1 MNRFFV
7 AQENRYTFTHYYGG
21 RREDEGN
28 HVHRDFAQDGGFL
41 CPSGKSKIDIF
52 LWNFNSFADN
62 FITCKFL
69 ARKFKQFLIELNL
82 YRFARAPTVK
92 LVFL

>member
-41 CPSGKSKIDIF
+41 CPSGNKNIF
-52 LWNFNSFADN
+52 FSMEYQKSFAEILKEN
-62 FITCKFL
+62 YQHFTS
-69 ARKFKQFLIELNL
+69 
-82 YRFARAPTVK
+82 
-92 LVFL
+92 